1 MNMILDI
8 NACSNP
14 GLGFILRIFKLLFT
28 VIEVAAPI
36 VLIVSLGIILTK
48 LVADPSNDKLKKRL
62 TNAILSCVIVFLLP
76 LLVNLTMSLFG
87 QKYSFSQCWNNAYSS
102 TGSSRYIEKDSEGK
116 TPTKVYVEPDEY
128 EKGSSGINPNKP
140 GLGEGA
146 SSIAELA
153 CSVAGTF
160 APEGRITN
168 NTGNPADHWVRISD
182 PRVQDYQDIMDAVA
196 HTGNGHD
203 NPAYCSCTQGAA
215 AIIRATVDK
224 EFWMIS
230 PDDALDYME
239 QSPNWKY
246 IGISDNLSASELKP
260 GDVLGHSGHTM
271 IWVSNEVAK
280 KYSPNTTGNV
290 YEAGYS
296 SYSFPGIDQYSNG
309 YIGGGFKVY
318 RFVGTPNPGIDA
330 SKYLKR

>member
-1 MNMILDI
+1 MILDI
-8 NACSNP
+8 STCSDS
-14 GLGFILRIFKLLFT
+14 GLAFILKILKTAFT
-28 VIEVAAPI
+28 IIEIAAPI
-36 VLIVSLGIILTK
+36 ALIVSLGIILTK
-48 LVADPSNDKLKKRL
+48 MLSDPGDEKLKKNF
-62 TNAILSCVIVFLLP
+62 TNSIFACVVIFLLP
-76 LLVNLTMSLFG
+76 LSVNLTMSIFG
-87 QKYSFSQCWNNAYSS
+87 QNYTFSNCWNNAYSS
-102 TGSSRYIEKDSEGK
+102 KGTSRFIEKENSNKE
-116 TPTKVYVEPDEY
+116 PTKVYTDPDDY
-128 EKGSSGINPNKP
+128 DKGSTGVNPNKTNSS
-140 GLGEGA
+140 A
-146 SSIAELA
+146 SSSSIADLA

-203 NPAYCSCTQGAA
+203 NPAYCSCTQAAA

-224 EFWMIS
+224 NFWMIS
-230 PDDALDYME
+230 PDDALAYME

-246 IGISDNLSASELKP
+246 IGISDNLSASELQP

-271 IWVSNEVAK
+271 IWVSNEVAR

-290 YEAGYS
+290 YEAGYT

-309 YIGGGFKVY
+309 YIKGGFKVY
-318 RFVGTPNPGIDA
+318 RFVGTPDPGVDA
-330 SKYLKR
+330 SKYLN

>member
-1 MNMILDI
+1 MILDVSS
-8 NACSNP
+8 CSDP
-14 GLGFILRIFKLLFT
+14 GLGFILKYLKLFFT
-28 VIEVAAPI
+28 LIEIAAPI
-36 VLIVSLGIILTK
+36 ILIVSLGIILTK
-48 LVADPSNDKLKKRL
+48 LLANPDNKKLVKNL
-62 TNAILSCVIVFLLP
+62 FNAIIACVIIFLLP
-76 LLVNLTMSLFG
+76 VSVNITMSLFG
-87 QKYSFSQCWNNAYSS
+87 TNYTFSECWNSAYTS
-102 TGSSRYIEKDSEGK
+102 TGSSRYIEKSSEGK
-116 TPTKVYVEPDEY
+116 TPTKVYIEPDEY

-140 GLGEGA
+140 GSGNA
-146 SSIAELA
+146 SSIADLA

-203 NPAYCSCTQGAA
+203 NPAYCSCTQASA

-230 PDDALDYME
+230 PDDALNYME

-271 IWVSNEVAK
+271 IWVSNEVAR

-290 YEAGYS
+290 YEAGYY

-309 YIGGGFKVY
+309 NIKGGFKVY

-330 SKYLKR
+330 SKYIKR